1 MAQKYFFFPKIFCLH
16 RNKRKKKVFF
26 MEDLSSRLVF
36 IHHAKSW
43 WVHLPGAGAGRCP
56 SLVDPAVVD
65 RGPRPPLVTDA
76 WPWHLA
82 PWLHPASAPSSGT
95 WMRPLTQVA
104 FERAHLTLSPGPI
117 LSRKCFAVVSSF
129 STFLWQLQKPQ
140 PFCVFFRF
148 GVFFVCVCVGFVC
161 FAYVALYQKRDF
173 LLPKRRSEL
182 GPWSR
187 CEN

>member
-1 MAQKYFFFPKIFCLH
+1 
-16 RNKRKKKVFF
+16 

-36 IHHAKSW
+36 IYHAKSW

-56 SLVDPAVVD
+56 SLVDTAGVD
-65 RGPRPPLVTDA
+65 PGPRPPLVTDA

-82 PWLHPASAPSSGT
+82 PWLHPALHPASAPSSGT
-95 WMRPLTQVA
+95 WMQPLTQVA

-117 LSRKCFAVVSSF
+117 LSQKCFAVVSSF

-148 GVFFVCVCVGFVC
+148 GVFFCVCLCWLCLFCICSVISKKGL
-161 FAYVALYQKRDF
+161 FATKTPL
-173 LLPKRRSEL
+173 
-182 GPWSR
+182 
-187 CEN
+187 